1 MECLRPQKENI
12 CAVIVTY
19 HPDNGIRERIERIL
33 MQVGAAVVVDN
44 NSPAEKQSL
53 LSKISSCNPGCYII
67 NNIDNL
73 GIATALNQ
81 GVKWAK
87 EKGFH
92 WVLLFDQDSVINE
105 DMVESLAEVYDAYPD
120 KARLAVIGSNYT
132 DSYTKRQLQ
141 EVKQEEKC
149 LWFEKKTTIT
159 SGSLIPVSV
168 FDRVGFFRD
177 EFFIDHVDD
186 DFCMKARNKGFK
198 VILTV
203 KEIMQ
208 HSLGASTMHR
218 FLWKYRGTTNHSPL
232 RRYYMTRNHFILVKE
247 YFFKEPAWV
256 FNTVFSR
263 IKMTILMC
271 LFEKNRSQKLK
282 AILKG
287 LYHGL
292 FNITK
297 KSWKN
302 TER

>member
-1 MECLRPQKENI
+1 MDCLRPEKENI

-19 HPDNGIRERIERIL
+19 HPDNGIQERIERIL
-33 MQVGAAVVVDN
+33 KQVGAAVVIDN
-44 NSPAEKQSL
+44 NSPAEKVSL
-53 LSKISSCNPGCYII
+53 LSKISFENPGCYVI
-67 NNIDNL
+67 NNKENL

-87 EKGFH
+87 EKGFC

-105 DMVESLAEVYDAYPD
+105 DMIDSLAEVYDAYPNKD
-120 KARLAVIGSNYT
+120 RLAVIGSNYT

-141 EVKQEEKC
+141 EVKHEEKH

-159 SGSLIPVSV
+159 SGSLIPVIV
-168 FDRVGFFRD
+168 FDRIGFFRD

-186 DFCMKARNKGFK
+186 DFCMKARHKGYK

-218 FLWKYRGTTNHSPL
+218 LFWKYSGTTNHSPL

-256 FNTVFSR
+256 FDTVFSR

-271 LFEKNRSQKLK
+271 LFEKNRTQKLK

-292 FNITK
+292 FNITN
-297 KSWKN
+297 KSWEN
-302 TER
+302 TSR